1 MLVNVFLQTFKLI
14 SMLFSQYHLAFATFL
29 EWFPGR
35 IDTSFL
41 ERLEEAL
48 GEIMRLFP
56 SC

>member
-1 MLVNVFLQTFKLI
+1 
-14 SMLFSQYHLAFATFL
+14 MLFSQYHLAFATFL

-41 ERLEEAL
+41 ERREEAL